1 MKPEEPGPDEERR
14 PVGLAGALRHAF
26 TAYLDEIVLFLA
38 VNFILV
44 VAVALLVAVSSIVP
58 LLLLLA
64 PLLALP
70 TAVLMRLAV
79 EGARGAAVNG
89 ATVRGELGRLAGRK
103 VILATIQ
110 LLVLGIGAANVTL
123 STGIG
128 GVPGILSALVAG
140 YALIATSV
148 YAVALWPI
156 VCDPRREGPLRE
168 QLRLAAAVVL
178 VKPLQVGVLAVI
190 TVLALIAS
198 VQLIAPS
205 LFLASLVLLAIA
217 SYVTDVVDR
226 LRRLEG

>member
-1 MKPEEPGPDEERR
+1 MPDEPGPDEERR
-14 PVGLAGALRHAF
+14 PIGLARAIRHAF
-26 TAYLDEIVLFLA
+26 AAYIDEIVLFLA

-44 VAVALLVAVSSIVP
+44 VAVAVLAAVSTLVP
-58 LLLLLA
+58 LLVLLA

-79 EGARGAAVNG
+79 EGARETAVSW
-89 ATVRGELGRLAGRK
+89 ATVRSELWRLGWRK
-103 VILATIQ
+103 IVLATLQ

-128 GVPGILSALVAG
+128 GVPGIVSALVAG
-140 YALIATSV
+140 YALIAISV

-156 VCDPRREGPLRE
+156 VCDPRREGPLRD

-178 VKPLQVGVLAVI
+178 VRPLQVGLLAVI
-190 TVLALIAS
+190 TVLAVIAS
-198 VQLIAPS
+198 VQLIAPG

-217 SYVTDVVDR
+217 AYVVDVADR
-226 LRRLEG
+226 IQRLEG